1 MLTLEDDFMSMAS
14 DAFSQM
20 RLLAEGAITLFEDEA
35 DILCR
40 LARDADKLEAQL
52 AFNDIGAALY
62 SFRSHIKK
70 LQELHHKAALQ
81 ESLGVQET
89 EAKTNAF
96 VDSSQEPE
104 NR

>member
-1 MLTLEDDFMSMAS
+1 MMTLEDDFMSMAS
-14 DAFSQM
+14 DTFSQM
-20 RLLAEGAITLFEDEA
+20 RLLAEGAIILFEDEA

-40 LARDADKLEAQL
+40 LARNAEKLEAQL

-81 ESLGVQET
+81 EPLGVQAA
-89 EAKTNAF
+89 EAKTNGF
-96 VDSSQEPE
+96 DDSSQEPE

>member
-1 MLTLEDDFMSMAS
+1 MMTFEDDFMSMVS

-40 LARDADKLEAQL
+40 LARNAEKLEAQL

-81 ESLGVQET
+81 EPLGAQET
-89 EAKTNAF
+89 ETKTKAIA
-96 VDSSQEPE
+96 DSPQEPE